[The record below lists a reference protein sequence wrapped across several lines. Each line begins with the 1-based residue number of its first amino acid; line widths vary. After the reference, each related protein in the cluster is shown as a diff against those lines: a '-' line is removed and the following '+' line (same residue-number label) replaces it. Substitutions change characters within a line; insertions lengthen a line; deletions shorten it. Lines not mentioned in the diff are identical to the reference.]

1 MASRRKR
8 EAPPAQAT
16 TPRMNAGP
24 AGTPH
29 HDGRRRD
36 RRQRARVTTM
46 DDVPMSRH
54 TQRRRS
60 KRVNGNKW
68 RRR

>member
-1 MASRRKR
+1 MD
-8 EAPPAQAT
+8 
-16 TPRMNAGP
+16 AGP

-29 HDGRRRD
+29 HDGARKDRRRS
-36 RRQRARVTTM
+36 ARMTNFN
-46 DDVPMSRH
+46 DVPMSRH